1 MSAKSKRSATLCCSR
16 LANSGNALSV
26 IDGVG
31 LFGGRTRL
39 KFVGPATPQD
49 YNRVFVSSSNVVC
62 NTILPKYSPIQYI
75 IPQVS
80 LSLLMIEDCTGR
92 GINVTYEFV
101 ERKASPRLLMDSN
114 TFSLFT
120 ASAAGII
127 AVLLYAND
135 IFQIVPNVP

>member
-1 MSAKSKRSATLCCSR
+1 MEL
-16 LANSGNALSV
+16 
-26 IDGVG
+26 
-31 LFGGRTRL
+31 
-39 KFVGPATPQD
+39 
-49 YNRVFVSSSNVVC
+49 
-62 NTILPKYSPIQYI
+62 ILRRYSPNQSKNCIT

>member
-1 MSAKSKRSATLCCSR
+1 MCTSAASL
-16 LANSGNALSV
+16 
-26 IDGVG
+26 I
-31 LFGGRTRL
+31 
-39 KFVGPATPQD
+39 PATPSPSLMAWASLAAAQ
-49 YNRVFVSSSNVVC
+49 VSSLSAPRRPRITTGSLCRLQTWYDCYGTVSEDA
-62 NTILPKYSPIQYI
+62 PKKYHSSPRS
-75 IPQVS
+75 PLQVS

-101 ERKASPRLLMDSN
+101 ERRAASRLLMDSN

-135 IFQIVPNVP
+135 IFQIL

>member
-1 MSAKSKRSATLCCSR
+1 MCKQSVTIRSR

-62 NTILPKYSPIQYI
+62 STYCEDVPPNCIL

-101 ERKASPRLLMDSN
+101 EKRASPRLLMDSN

-127 AVLLYAND
+127 AILLYAND
-135 IFQIVPNVP
+135 VFQILQ